1 VNTIF
6 PCIFVRMLKSM
17 TGFGKAS
24 TNIDDKII
32 NVEIKSLNSQKG
44 LDLTVKLPSKYRA
57 FEYELRN
64 HLASLLQRGKIDVFV
79 SLEHNTASSEI
90 SINRELI
97 ISYFNE
103 FKSIAAEVGVSTERL
118 LPTILQMPDVI
129 GESHE
134 EPSEEELNAIR
145 QAVFM
150 AAKEVNA
157 FRESEGKATLADLLQ
172 RIRNIET
179 LAAKIKDEDPRR
191 VKEIRDRL
199 YHNLEQFIPT
209 DKIDP
214 NRFEQEVIY
223 YLEKLDISEE
233 LTRLQAHCAHF
244 MQEAESVE
252 DVKGRKLN
260 FIAQEIGR
268 EINTIG
274 SKANDAAMQKLVVS
288 MKDELEKI
296 KEQTNNVL

>member
-1 VNTIF
+1 
-6 PCIFVRMLKSM
+6 MLKSM

-24 TNIDDKII
+24 GQIDDKTV

-44 LDLTVKLPSKYRA
+44 LDLNIKLPSKYRML
-57 FEYELRN
+57 EYELRN
-64 HLASLLQRGKIDVFV
+64 KVAAVLLRGKVDVSI

-90 SINRELI
+90 SLNKELI

-103 FKSIAAEVGVSTERL
+103 FKAIAQELGASTENL
-118 LPTILQMPDVI
+118 LPTILKMPDVI

-134 EPSEEELNAIR
+134 EPTQNEIAKIEEVMLL
-145 QAVFM
+145 
-150 AAKEVNA
+150 AASEVNH
-157 FRESEGKATLADLLQ
+157 FRRVEGKNTETDLRLRVDNIERAFERLKEEDKRRLSDF
-172 RIRNIET
+172 RIRMLN
-179 LAAKIKDEDPRR
+179 
-191 VKEIRDRL
+191 
-199 YHNLEQFIPT
+199 NLENFIAK

-233 LTRLQAHCAHF
+233 LSRLSSHCTYF
-244 MQEAESVE
+244 KKIIDSSDELM
-252 DVKGRKLN
+252 GRKLN
-260 FIAQEIGR
+260 FMAQEMGR

-274 SKANDAAMQKLVVS
+274 SKANDADMQKLVVH

-296 KEQTNNVL
+296 KEQTNNIL